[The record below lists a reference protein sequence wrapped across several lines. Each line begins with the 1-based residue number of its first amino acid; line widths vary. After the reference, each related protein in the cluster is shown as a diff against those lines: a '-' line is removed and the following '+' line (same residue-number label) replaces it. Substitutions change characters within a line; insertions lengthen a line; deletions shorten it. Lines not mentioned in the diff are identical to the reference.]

1 MTVIVAARL
10 KKGGIGL
17 AADSL
22 TTAGWEKEYADRTK
36 LWSATPYA
44 LGAAG
49 CVRTSQVI
57 RHWTSWPKWRPD
69 EDIDIEAFLVRS
81 IVPAIRSAV
90 KDTDRARPRTGARPP
105 FGAARRAGRGR
116 TRIDIELVLAW
127 GDNLAVVSG
136 NGAVVVPKSGRC
148 AIGSG
153 YAEALGHLGDQ
164 GPWSMSQIIEA
175 ARRATLTNLGCDG
188 PISYMNTTDLQVEH
202 A

>member
-22 TTAGWEKEYADRTK
+22 TTAGWQKEYAARTK
-36 LWSATPYA
+36 LWAATPYA

-57 RHWTSWPKWRPD
+57 RHWTSWPKWRAD
-69 EDIDIEAFLVRS
+69 EDLDLEAFLVRS
-81 IVPAIRSAV
+81 VVPAVRDAV
-90 KDTDRARPRTGARPP
+90 KDTGVVRTDS
-105 FGAARRAGRGR
+105 GRE
-116 TRIDIELVLAW
+116 RIESELVLAW
-127 GDNLAVVSG
+127 GDNLAVISG
-136 NGAVVVPKSGRC
+136 NGAVVVPKVGRC

-175 ARRATLTNLGCDG
+175 ARRATISNLGCDG
-188 PISYMNTTDLQVEH
+188 PISYMNTNDLEVHQ